1 MRRSS
6 GGRVRGVGP
15 EMHGSLWWSAKEEAE
30 KRGTEERV
38 DGGEGGRRREVSRV
52 ESEKIGFE
60 RLEKKGST
68 CVFKQ
73 TLIIRCDLI
82 APDNSLGVTSRT

>member
-1 MRRSS
+1 MRRRS

-38 DGGEGGRRREVSRV
+38 DGGEGGRRREVSREAGENRV
-52 ESEKIGFE
+52 
-60 RLEKKGST
+60 KK
-68 CVFKQ
+68 
-73 TLIIRCDLI
+73 
-82 APDNSLGVTSRT
+82 LGLSGWRRKGRPAFLNKP